1 MRQDC
6 KFGLGYSVYIG
17 MYVGLSRKKKGG
29 GENSAVLH
37 RLQGKST
44 SRKICD
50 YKNVK
55 R

>member
-29 GENSAVLH
+29 GRIQQFYTGCRVSP
-37 RLQGKST
+37 LQEKYVII
-44 SRKICD
+44 KM
-50 YKNVK
+50 
-55 R
+55 